1 MAETNNQS
9 LANMAAADQPM
20 TDIVSEND
28 LMEIEEESNVHRAL
42 PSENAPNTNVIS
54 SSSGL
59 GLLSLP
65 PELRVYVYRDLLLAD
80 HPLSTYWPGSAYQ
93 PFPPIF
99 NTCEL
104 IRREA
109 FQVMYGENVFYI
121 GSLHATHSIL
131 RNRQISD
138 TIRNVQFK
146 ARLNDTSPHRC
157 RSNFVDVIREFGSPS
172 ITRGVLSIIFR
183 VGPYNN
189 LSLLS
194 WFAQSVRRFT
204 NFRTIQIEYVAGSAH
219 RLAEKLC
226 PQIRDTHD
234 LMFTPLFGPALSF
247 ASGRGLKFHPQEYL
261 KSLPPEVDVDWMFYL
276 DGIRLDWN
284 QDPRGADESKA
295 SAQNPNSDDWEQRKS
310 KHGKVGKCKRILILC
325 GFE

>member
-1 MAETNNQS
+1 MPETDNQS
-9 LANMAAADQPM
+9 IASMAAADQPM
-20 TDIVSEND
+20 TDIASEND
-28 LMEIEEESNVHRAL
+28 PTEIEEELNFHRAV
-42 PSENAPNTNVIS
+42 PSENAPNTTVIS
-54 SSSGL
+54 SGTGL

-65 PELRVYVYRDLLLAD
+65 PELRVCVYRELLLAH

-109 FQVMYGENVFYI
+109 FQVMYGENMFYVD
-121 GSLHATHSIL
+121 SMHATHSIL
-131 RNRQISD
+131 RDQQISD
-138 TIRNVQFK
+138 TIRNVYFK
-146 ARLNDTSPHRC
+146 ARLNDSSPRRV
-157 RSNFVDVIREFGSPS
+157 RSNFVEVISEFGSPS
-172 ITRGVLSIIFR
+172 IIRGVLSIIFR
-183 VGPYNN
+183 AGPYNN
-189 LSLLS
+189 LCLLS

-219 RLAEKLC
+219 HLAEKLC

-234 LMFTPLFGPALSF
+234 LMLTPFFGPARSF
-247 ASGRGLKFHPQEYL
+247 ANGRGLKFHPQEYL

-284 QDPRGADESKA
+284 EDPKGADVSEA
-295 SAQNPNSDDWEQRKS
+295 SAQNSNPDN
-310 KHGKVGKCKRILILC
+310 
-325 GFE
+325 